1 MPSGGWSRWG
11 WWRSVEAGNPE
22 ELEKALPADSSE
34 ADLVAYA
41 ACARRRES
49 RGSSACQRCRAVSTG
64 LSAEGGSGRVS
75 LISSSPNSV
84 NEICSIRVRR
94 TRDPM
99 TAHALLALFLLTID
113 SPSQII
119 DAIPAGSDRTAA
131 CHRTGRATGPGGD
144 CPRRLFAANGGG
156 SVTGSGQSAPSAS
169 CGCPGESLHLFQIRS
184 FTAFDRSNEELYG
197 DFTLVPL
204 GPDRPGVMREMCFVA
219 AANLTV
225 RDTQSGA
232 RRILEGK

>member
-1 MPSGGWSRWG
+1 
-11 WWRSVEAGNPE
+11 
-22 ELEKALPADSSE
+22 
-34 ADLVAYA
+34 
-41 ACARRRES
+41 
-49 RGSSACQRCRAVSTG
+49 
-64 LSAEGGSGRVS
+64 
-75 LISSSPNSV
+75 
-84 NEICSIRVRR
+84 
-94 TRDPM
+94 M

-131 CHRTGRATGPGGD
+131 CHRTGRATGPAVTVRG
-144 CPRRLFAANGGG
+144 RLFAANGGG
-156 SVTGSGQSAPSAS
+156 SGYRIWPVGTKRILWVSWRVDP
-169 CGCPGESLHLFQIRS
+169 PLPDTVFHS
-184 FTAFDRSNEELYG
+184 FRPFDEELYG